1 MNGNIME
8 YKGYSALI
16 QYSAEDE
23 CLVGRVVGINDI
35 LVFHGDSIAEV
46 RQNFHDV
53 LDNYLAACEETQK
66 TPEQPRSGRVL
77 LRLPPELHAFVAQQ
91 SEITGKSL
99 NQMVIDAL
107 KVTYLDDVPEST
119 TAKIRRQQRR
129 RVPSRMG
136 K

>member
-46 RQNFHDV
+46 RENFHNV
-53 LDNYLAACEETQK
+53 LDCYLAACEERGK

-77 LRLPPELHAFVAQQ
+77 LRIPPELHAYVAQQ
-91 SEITGKSL
+91 SELTGKSL

-107 KVTYLDDVPEST
+107 RTTYLDEVPEPSQP
-119 TAKIRRQQRR
+119 KPRR
-129 RVPSRMG
+129 RVRRHIPSPAG